1 MNHRNI
7 NSEFE
12 ELKNQ
17 IKLLEEENEKLKI
30 EIRGYLISENE
41 LKAQITT
48 ERCMKRN
55 Y

>member
-17 IKLLEEENEKLKI
+17 IKLLEEENEKLKK
-30 EIRGYLISENE
+30 EIKGYQISEDE
-41 LKAQITT
+41 LKSQLIT
-48 ERCMKRN
+48 EICMKF
-55 Y
+55 